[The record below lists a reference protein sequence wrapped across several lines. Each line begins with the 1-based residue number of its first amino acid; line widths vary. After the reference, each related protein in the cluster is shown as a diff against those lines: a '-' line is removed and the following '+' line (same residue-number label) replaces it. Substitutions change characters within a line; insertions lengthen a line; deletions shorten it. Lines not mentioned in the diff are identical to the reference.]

1 MSIED
6 TSSRLSGVILPKPDG
21 DVSAALFRQIAEH
34 SPAVMVV
41 VATSDLRIV
50 YANRAAHR
58 AARSEPGDLVGRLA
72 TAVFTFIDPHR
83 LLAKTHGQIGA
94 VADRQGDESVW
105 WDVSYV
111 ALDTAAPEAA
121 AVLVTAIDVTHHEIA
136 KAKAQTAQ
144 DTLDAL
150 LDYIPQGITITRGPD
165 VLIDRIST
173 RGLALLGRKAA
184 ELTGDSALKQTDVW
198 QVYRPGS
205 EARLSPTERPLAR
218 ATRTGEVKI
227 NETLLVRGSD
237 GELLT
242 VVCNSGPIRDADGR
256 VTGAVMAWH
265 DVGEL
270 QRAQAALRESEQ
282 RLRAVLLQ
290 IPAAIF
296 IVEAPDG
303 RVTFKSHLVDEV
315 LGQPDADME
324 TAKAKLR
331 GWALHRDGR
340 PYDLS
345 EYPSRRALFSGETV
359 QAEPMIFSRG
369 DGRLIDLEMYAGPVH
384 SETGEIVASVAVAI
398 DVTERRVAEARQ
410 AFLFRLQDALRA
422 LSEPAEIITAAA
434 TLLGRH
440 LGAARIGYSEI
451 QPDNETLLITNGYV
465 DGAPA
470 VNGLFRMEAFGRH
483 HAQEMRAGRTL
494 VYEDVQTDDRGAR
507 DFGLE
512 LGTRAHV
519 SVPLIRDGRFTGSL
533 YVTHFKS
540 YRWTPADIALIE
552 DVAARIWDAAER
564 GRAEARLRESEQRL
578 RLALE
583 SSGLGSWEY
592 DAITTKTVRSARH
605 DAIFGYDEPVSDWS
619 YDRFKDHIPES
630 DRERVLAGFCAA
642 LEQGEDW
649 DVECRMIRVDGS
661 QGWLRVRARPH
672 FGNDGKVI
680 KLLGT
685 VADITER
692 KEAEETAIATA
703 TKFESFAQTMP
714 SMVWTS
720 SPDGQ
725 IDWFNARVSE
735 YSGIPA
741 AAMKPDGWAP
751 VHPDD
756 IERAIRGWQD
766 ALASG
771 EPYQT
776 EYRIRRHDG
785 MFRWHITRAVP
796 IRSADG
802 TIAFWIGTSTDI
814 QDQKSSEQAL
824 AELNATLEE
833 QVRAR
838 TAELL
843 EAEATL
849 RQSQKMEAV
858 GQLTGGLAH
867 DFNNLLTGITGSL
880 ELLATRL
887 SQGKIT
893 EVDRY
898 LNVAQGAAKRAASL
912 THRLLAFSRRQTLA
926 PKPTDMNQLVAG
938 MDDLIRRTVG
948 PAVRVEVARAPGLWA
963 VLADPNQL
971 ENALLNLC
979 INARDAMPDGGS
991 LIIETGNRLLEDS
1004 EARTLELCAGEYVSL
1019 SVSDTGGGM
1028 TAEVIARAF
1037 DPFFTTKPL
1046 GEGTGLGLSM
1056 VYGFTRQS
1064 GGQACISSEPGR
1076 GTKVCLYLPRY
1087 TGDLGVVEPSA
1098 NAQKVLRGDGE
1109 TVLVVDDEPSV
1120 RLLIHEVLDELGYKV
1135 LEAETGAAGLQI
1147 LDSAGRVDLLVTD
1160 VGLPGGMNGR
1170 QLADAA
1176 LVSRPD
1182 LKVLFITGYAENAV
1196 MGDGCLKPGMHVL
1209 TKPFS
1214 LDALG
1219 ARVKEIVAASAL

>member
-6 TSSRLSGVILPKPDG
+6 TSLRLSDVIGPKPDG
-21 DVSAALFRQIAEH
+21 ASSVNLFRQIADH

-41 VATSDLRIV
+41 VATSDLRII
-50 YANRAAHR
+50 YANMAAHR
-58 AARSEPGDLVGRLA
+58 AARSEAGALVGGLITDAFAFVDLA
-72 TAVFTFIDPHR
+72 R
-83 LLAKTHGQIGA
+83 LLAKTTAQVRS
-94 VADRQGDESVW
+94 VADDNGDEPIW

-111 ALDTAAPEAA
+111 ALDA
-121 AVLVTAIDVTHHEIA
+121 AVLITATDVSHHEMA
-136 KAKAQTAQ
+136 KAKAQAAQ

-165 VLIDRIST
+165 VHIDRIST
-173 RGLALLGRKAA
+173 QGLALLGRNAD
-184 ELTGDSALKQTDVW
+184 ELTGDSALKQTEVW

-205 EARLSPTERPLAR
+205 DARLTPTERPLAR

-227 NETLLVRGSD
+227 NETLLVRRSD

-296 IVEAPDG
+296 IIEAPDG
-303 RVTFKSHLVDEV
+303 RVTFKSRLVDEV
-315 LGQPDADME
+315 LGHPDSDMDA
-324 TAKAKLR
+324 AKATLR
-331 GWALHRDGR
+331 GWALHEDGS

-345 EYPSRRALFSGETV
+345 EYPSRRALGYGETV
-359 QAEPMIFSRG
+359 WAEPMTFSRG
-369 DGRLIDLEMYAGPVH
+369 DGRLINLEMYAGPVH
-384 SETGEIVASVAVAI
+384 SETGEIVAAVAVAI

-422 LSEPAEIITAAA
+422 LSEPAEIITTAA

-440 LGAARIGYSEI
+440 LGAARIGYSEM
-451 QPDNETLLITNGYV
+451 QPDNETLLVTNGYV

-470 VNGLFRMEAFGRH
+470 VNGLFRLASFGPYH
-483 HAQEMRAGRTL
+483 EQEMRAGRTL
-494 VYEDVQTDDRGAR
+494 VYEDVQADDRGAR
-507 DFGLE
+507 EFGLE

-533 YVTHFKS
+533 YVTHFRS
-540 YRWTPADIALIE
+540 YNWTPADIALIE

-564 GRAEARLRESEQRL
+564 GRAEAQLRESEERL

-583 SSGLGSWEY
+583 TSGLGSWEY
-592 DAITTKTVRSARH
+592 DAISRTTIRSAQH
-605 DAIFGYDEPVSDWS
+605 DAIFGYATPVTDWN
-619 YDRFKDHIPES
+619 YERFKEHIPES
-630 DRERVLAGFCAA
+630 DRDLVESGFRAA
-642 LEQGEDW
+642 LEQGQEW
-649 DVECRMIRVDGS
+649 DVECRMIRADGS
-661 QGWLRVRARPH
+661 PRWLRVRARPRY
-672 FGNDGKVI
+672 GKDGQVI

-692 KEAEETAIATA
+692 KLAEEAVVQTA
-703 TKFESFAQTMP
+703 TKFETFAQTMP

-720 SPDGQ
+720 LPDGQ
-725 IDWFNARVSE
+725 IDWFNARVCE
-735 YSGIPA
+735 YSGIPETQ
-741 AAMKPDGWAP
+741 MKPDGWAP

-756 IERAIRGWQD
+756 IERATRGWRE

-771 EPYQT
+771 EPYET

-796 IRSADG
+796 ILGADG

-814 QDQKSSEQAL
+814 QDQKNSEQAL
-824 AELNATLEE
+824 SDLNATLEE
-833 QVRAR
+833 QVRVR

-887 SQGKIT
+887 AQGKLT
-893 EVDRY
+893 DLDRY
-898 LNVAQGAAKRAASL
+898 LNVAQSAAKRAASL
-912 THRLLAFSRRQTLA
+912 THRLLAFSRRQTLD
-926 PKPTDMNQLVAG
+926 PKPTDINQLVSG

-948 PAVRVEVARAPGLWA
+948 PEVTVELARAPGLWA

-979 INARDAMPDGGS
+979 INARDAMPDGGR
-991 LIIETGNRLLEDS
+991 LIIETGNRILEDH
-1004 EARTLELCAGEYVSL
+1004 EAKALELCAAEYVSL

-1028 TAEVIARAF
+1028 TADVIARAF

-1064 GGQACISSEPGR
+1064 GGQACISSEPGK
-1076 GTKVCLYLPRY
+1076 GTKVCLYLPRHA
-1087 TGDLGVVEPSA
+1087 GDVGVVEPSA
-1098 NAQKVLRGDGE
+1098 DVQRAQRGEGE

-1120 RLLIHEVLDELGYKV
+1120 RLLIQEVLEELGYKV

-1147 LDSAGRVDLLVTD
+1147 LDSVGRVDLLVTD

-1196 MGDGCLKPGMHVL
+1196 IGDGHLKPGMHVL

-1214 LDALG
+1214 LEALG
-1219 ARVKEIVAASAL
+1219 GRVKEIVAAT

>member
-6 TSSRLSGVILPKPDG
+6 AASRLRGVVRPTSEG
-21 DVSAALFRQIAEH
+21 DLSAGLLRHLAEH
-34 SPAVMVV
+34 APVVMVV
-41 VATSDLRIV
+41 VALSDLRIV
-50 YANRAAHR
+50 YANLAAHR
-58 AARSEPGDLVGRLA
+58 AARRVEGALIGRLA
-72 TAVFTFIDPHR
+72 AEVFAFADPV
-83 LLAKTHGQIGA
+83 LLSAKTAAQVRA
-94 VADRQGDESVW
+94 VADREGAEPIW
-105 WDVSYV
+105 WDVSYSP
-111 ALDTAAPEAA
+111 LDSGGPEAA
-121 AVLVTAIDVTHHEIA
+121 AVLMTAIDVTYHELA
-136 KAKAQTAQ
+136 KTKAEAAQ

-150 LDYIPQGITITRGPD
+150 LDCIPQGITVTRGTE
-165 VLIDRIST
+165 VHIDRISA
-173 RGLALLGRKAA
+173 RGLALLGRKAD
-184 ELTGDSALKQTDVW
+184 ELTGHSALEQNDVW

-205 EARLSPTERPLAR
+205 DVRLSPAERPLAR

-227 NETLLVRGSD
+227 NETLLVRRRD

-265 DVGEL
+265 DAGEL
-270 QRAQAALRESEQ
+270 ERAQAAVRDSEQ

-296 IVEAPDG
+296 IIEAPDG
-303 RVTFKSHLVDEV
+303 RVAFKSRLLDEV
-315 LGQPDADME
+315 LGAVDMDME
-324 TAKAKLR
+324 TAKASLR
-331 GWALHRDGR
+331 GWALHGDGR

-345 EYPSRRALFSGETV
+345 EYPSRRALFKGETV
-359 QAEPMIFSRG
+359 QAEPMTFSRG
-369 DGRLIDLEMYAGPVH
+369 DGRIIDLEMYAGPVH
-384 SETGEIVASVAVAI
+384 SETGEIVAAVAVAM
-398 DVTERRVAEARQ
+398 DVTDRRLAAARQ
-410 AFLFRLQDALRA
+410 AFLFRLQDSLRA
-422 LSEPAEIITAAA
+422 LSEPAEILTAAA

-440 LGAARIGYSEI
+440 LGAGRIGYSEM
-451 QPDNETLLITNGYV
+451 QPDDDTLLITNGYV
-465 DGAPA
+465 DGAPP
-470 VNGLFRMEAFGRH
+470 VNGLFKLSAFGPH
-483 HAQEMRAGRTL
+483 HEREMRQGRTL
-494 VYEDVQTDDRGAR
+494 VYKDVQSDERGAR
-507 DFGLE
+507 AFGLE

-519 SVPLIRDGRFTGSL
+519 SVPRIRDGRYTGSL
-533 YVTHFKS
+533 YVTHFKP
-540 YRWTPADIALIE
+540 YTWTPADVALIE

-564 GRAEARLRESEQRL
+564 GRAEAQLREGEERL

-583 SSGLGSWEY
+583 TSGLGSWEY
-592 DAITTKTVRSARH
+592 DAISRKTIRSAQH
-605 DAIFGYDEPVSDWS
+605 DAIFGYAAPVSDWS
-619 YDRFKDHIPES
+619 HEHFREHIPES
-630 DRERVLAGFCAA
+630 DRDLVEAGFRSA
-642 LEQGEDW
+642 LEQGKEW
-649 DVECRMIRVDGS
+649 DVECRMIRADGS
-661 QGWLRVRARPH
+661 EGWLRVRARPRY
-672 FGNDGKVI
+672 GSDGQVV

-685 VADITER
+685 VADVTER
-692 KEAEETAIATA
+692 KRAEAAVIQTAE
-703 TKFESFAQTMP
+703 KFETFAQTMP

-720 SPDGQ
+720 LPDGQ
-725 IDWFNARVSE
+725 IDWFNARVCE
-735 YSGIPA
+735 YSGIPEEE
-741 AAMKPDGWAP
+741 MKPDGWAP

-756 IERAIRGWQD
+756 IERATRTWQE

-771 EPYQT
+771 KPFET

-796 IRSADG
+796 IRNPDG
-802 TIAFWIGTSTDI
+802 AISLWIGTSADI

-824 AELNATLEE
+824 ADLNATLEE
-833 QVRAR
+833 EVRVR

-887 SQGKIT
+887 DQGRFT
-893 EVDRY
+893 ELDRY

-912 THRLLAFSRRQTLA
+912 THRLLAFSRRQTLD
-926 PKPTDMNQLVAG
+926 PKPTDINQLVSG
-938 MDDLIRRTVG
+938 MDELIRRTVG
-948 PAVRVEVARAPGLWA
+948 PAVTVKVVGARGLWA

-991 LIIETGNRLLEDS
+991 LIIETGNTILDAC
-1004 EARTLELCAGEYVSL
+1004 EAKAMELSASDYVLL
-1019 SVSDTGGGM
+1019 SVCDTGGGM
-1028 TAEVIARAF
+1028 TPEVIARAF

-1064 GGQACISSEPGR
+1064 GGQARIYSEPGL

-1087 TGDLGVVEPSA
+1087 TGDDSVVEPPA
-1098 NAQKVLRGDGE
+1098 DAQRAQPGDGE
-1109 TVLVVDDEPSV
+1109 TVLIVDDEPSV
-1120 RLLIHEVLDELGYKV
+1120 RLLLKEVLGELGYNV
-1135 LEAETGAAGLQI
+1135 REAESGASGLQL
-1147 LDSAGRVDLLVTD
+1147 LDSIGRVDLLVTD

-1176 LVSRPD
+1176 LATRPN

-1196 MGDGCLKPGMHVL
+1196 MGDGQLKPGMHIL

-1214 LDALG
+1214 LETLG
-1219 ARVKEIVAASAL
+1219 SRVQEIIAAT